1 MRGIREFGEGV
12 LSKLT
17 LSDRLRNKKT
27 QSESNRKGLGRRE
40 IRRGKRKGQTRLLSF
55 WFNSF

>member
-12 LSKLT
+12 FSKLT

-27 QSESNRKGLGRRE
+27 QSESIERVWGEER
-40 IRRGKRKGQTRLLSF
+40 
-55 WFNSF
+55 